1 MITYAL
7 FFTLGILAILW
18 TNPKNNKGI
27 LLNSIFIP
35 LIGLII
41 YTLRIYYKE
50 SVFKAGEA
58 LGLSF
63 IPAIISGFFIYFGLI
78 KKSNK
83 LPRKYYPIFL
93 IVIACLAWG
102 MVIFKSDLYTSLLD
116 GKFSSIPP
124 IFKIDYHK
132 AFGASVK
139 EKYPQYNEL
148 SDSVITNKVLNK
160 YPVYQN
166 WINRHFISLVDDDPL
181 EISEILEER
190 PLYEFYNNLLSSGI
204 VTTHEIGE
212 WNWFKSEFQK
222 SSIRRVM
229 KFYDNLINLSLFSID
244 DLGTKEE
251 FLINLNNLMP
261 IAFKKNV
268 DDINSEIKKEK
279 LFKESPDKG
288 KWFNNSLTDGDSPY
302 DSYFGEGFF
311 NFYSNNSITYN
322 NTDKS
327 DVIVCLVEQISEK
340 TIRNEYIRAG
350 HSFEMKNIPDGIF
363 YSKVFYGNSW
373 NPNKVPL
380 DGKINGG
387 FEEDMSLQVF
397 NNNKDLMVLKQ
408 YEDFNGTHYS
418 TYEITLYPVAN
429 GNMVGKKIEV
439 NDFFT
444 K

>member
-1 MITYAL
+1 MLNYAL

-18 TNPKNNKGI
+18 SNPKSNKGI

-41 YTLRIYYKE
+41 YTIRIYYTE
-50 SVFKAGEA
+50 SIFKAGEA
-58 LGLSF
+58 FGQSF
-63 IPAIISGFFIYFGLI
+63 IPDIITVFFIYFGLI

-83 LPRKYYPIFL
+83 TPRKYYPIFL
-93 IVIACLAWG
+93 IVITCIAWG
-102 MVIFKSDLYTSLLD
+102 MFIFQNKFDYNLLN
-116 GKFSSIPP
+116 KYSSTPP
-124 IFKIDYHK
+124 IFKIDYFK
-132 AFGASVK
+132 AFGVAVK
-139 EKYPQYNEL
+139 EKYPQYGEL
-148 SDSVITNKVLNK
+148 SDSVLAKKVVDK

-166 WINRHFISLVDDDPL
+166 WINRHFISLVDDDPM

-190 PLYEFYNNLLSSGI
+190 PLYEFYNNLLSSGF
-204 VTTHEIGE
+204 VTVYEIGE

-222 SSIRRVM
+222 ASIRRVM

-268 DDINSEIKKEK
+268 DDIKSEIRKEK
-279 LFKESPDKG
+279 LFKSSTDKG

-302 DSYFGEGFF
+302 DNYFGEGIF
-311 NFYSNNSITYN
+311 NYYSNNSITYN

-327 DVIVCLVEQISEK
+327 DVIVCLVEQIAQK
-340 TIRNEYIRAG
+340 TIRNEYIKAG
-350 HSFEMKNIPDGIF
+350 HSFEMRNIPDGIY

-373 NPNKVPL
+373 NPNKVL
-380 DGKINGG
+380 LNGKINGG
-387 FEEDMSLQVF
+387 FEEDMSMQVF
-397 NNNKDLMVLKQ
+397 KNNNDLMVLKQ
-408 YEDFNGTHYS
+408 YEDFIGTHYS

-429 GNMVGKKIEV
+429 GNMTGKKIGV
-439 NDFFT
+439 DDFFAH
-444 K
+444 